1 MKSVQVI
8 ALSLGLMLSA
18 PVMAHG
24 GPYMGGPLAA
34 VDPAQTVEKL
44 KENATRLQAQVAR
57 IAEAANDEARGKAV
71 AEYMHSLGEGMVLA
85 RALDP
90 HSVNCPMGWGGMGM
104 MRPGMMGPGMMGPGM
119 MGPGMM
125 GPGMMGPG
133 MMGPGMMGYG
143 AASGD
148 DPAAR
153 LQAIEARLQMMMQH
167 MMGGQP
173 VPPAK

>member
-1 MKSVQVI
+1 MKSAQVI

-24 GPYMGGPLAA
+24 GPYMGGALAA
-34 VDPAQTVEKL
+34 VDPAQAVEKL

-90 HSVNCPMGWGGMGM
+90 HGVNCPMGWGGM
-104 MRPGMMGPGMMGPGM
+104 
-119 MGPGMM
+119 
-125 GPGMMGPG
+125 GMMGPG

-148 DPAAR
+148 DPAVR

>member
-57 IAEAANDEARGKAV
+57 IAEAANDEARAKAV

-104 MRPGMMGPGMMGPGM
+104 MRPGMMGPGMMG
-119 MGPGMM
+119 
-125 GPGMMGPG
+125 
-133 MMGPGMMGYG
+133 YG

>member
-1 MKSVQVI
+1 
-8 ALSLGLMLSA
+8 
-18 PVMAHG
+18 
-24 GPYMGGPLAA
+24 
-34 VDPAQTVEKL
+34 
-44 KENATRLQAQVAR
+44 
-57 IAEAANDEARGKAV
+57 
-71 AEYMHSLGEGMVLA
+71 
-85 RALDP
+85 
-90 HSVNCPMGWGGMGM
+90 
-104 MRPGMMGPGMMGPGM
+104 
-119 MGPGMM
+119 
-125 GPGMMGPG
+125 MMGPG